1 MGRDRRNEKRGEH
14 FAKMIRHTMEEPAW
28 RALSATA
35 QALYPWLKLQW
46 RGAQNNNNG
55 KIQFSV
61 RQAAEALGIALN
73 TAARGFHD
81 LQAKGF
87 LVVTKPAQLGL
98 GGEARSPLYEL
109 TEIELP
115 LSDRRGGRMLYR
127 QWAHGND
134 FQVHKAAAHN
144 PTGKGGKTKP
154 CLNFED
160 GDVLDFETCRER
172 TSQK

>member
-1 MGRDRRNEKRGEH
+1 M
-14 FAKMIRHTMEEPAW
+14 A
-28 RALSATA
+28 S
-35 QALYPWLKLQW
+35 
-46 RGAQNNNNG
+46 
-55 KIQFSV
+55 
-61 RQAAEALGIALN
+61 LN

-115 LSDRRGGRMLYR
+115 HSERRGGRMLYR
-127 QWAHGND
+127 QWAPDND
-134 FQVHKAAAHN
+134 FSVHKATAHN
-144 PTGKGGKTKP
+144 PSGISSKTKP
-154 CLNFED
+154 CRKNCDVTVLNFE
-160 GDVLDFETCRER
+160 TCKER